1 MDLFF
6 YEAFEEEAYKIKQH
20 LPGNIQAG
28 FTWKTIQ
35 EYGQEQPPA
44 DLISIRTQ
52 SQIPPQWANKL
63 DGILSRST
71 GYDHLKKYESETGVS
86 LPMGYLPLYCHRA
99 VAEEAFLLMLALFR
113 KLPRQIRN
121 FETFHRD
128 GITGMEVWG
137 KKLLVVGVGNIG
149 SQIVSIGHG
158 MGMDVMPVDIDK
170 KFPDLKYMEIEEGI
184 RNADV
189 IVCAM
194 NLTDE
199 NEGYFHYDLLKKA
212 PKGMV
217 FINISRGELSVS
229 EDLLK
234 LLEEGHLGALGMDVY
249 EEEKDLAVSLRSQAP
264 SNNPKV
270 AALKKLQQKE
280 NVIFTP
286 HNAFNTVEGVERK
299 AEQSVQQAVQFLE
312 KKTFI
317 WSVPNL

>member
-1 MDLFF
+1 MDIFF
-6 YEAFEEEAYKIKQH
+6 YEAFEEEAAKIKQH
-20 LPGNIQAG
+20 LPENIRAG

-35 EYGQEQPPA
+35 EYGQEQPPTG
-44 DLISIRTQ
+44 LISIRTQ
-52 SQIPPQWANKL
+52 SQIPRQWADKL

-71 GYDHLKKYESETGVS
+71 GYDHLKKYEKQTGAAF
-86 LPMGYLPLYCHRA
+86 PMGYLPLYCHRA

-113 KLPRQIRN
+113 KLPQQIRN
-121 FETFHRD
+121 FDTFHRD

-149 SQIVSIGHG
+149 SQVVSIGHG
-158 MGMDVMPVDIDK
+158 MGMDVLPVDIDK
-170 KFPDLKYMEIEEGI
+170 KFPDLKYVEIEEGL

-199 NEGYFHYDLLKKA
+199 NEGYFHYDLLKQA
-212 PKGMV
+212 PKGTV
-217 FINISRGELSVS
+217 FINISRGELSAS

-249 EEEKDLAVSLRSQAP
+249 EEEKELAVSLRSQTP
-264 SNNPKV
+264 SNNLKV

-286 HNAFNTVEGVERK
+286 HNAFNTAEGVDRK
-299 AEQSVQQAVQFLE
+299 AEQSVQQAIRFLE
-312 KKTFI
+312 KKAFI
-317 WSVPNL
+317 WNVPYL